1 MTAVYHSEILQNLVY
16 VEMIFK
22 IQIMLCKKNFQ
33 ICKFFLSVQ
42 VEAKME
48 TMERILIQMSQ
59 KLDTLLTKWS
69 MHSFSNISMII

>member
-1 MTAVYHSEILQNLVY
+1 MTAVYHSEILQNGLSRFNLVY
-16 VEMIFK
+16 VEIIFK
-22 IQIMLCKKNFQ
+22 TQIMLLLMCKKNVE

-59 KLDTLLTKWS
+59 KLDTLLTK
-69 MHSFSNISMII
+69 